1 MPCGSDSWLFYF
13 MPSSNRVSEIPT
25 RHPERRLGRETTHVP
40 AQAQAGFL
48 EVTETTIGIRHL
60 PIRRLIKMQL
70 HKAGGNQ
77 VSGLE
82 HFLADW
88 RTMYGTGPIQTRIR
102 DLNDRAMTGNVF
114 VHNPSLPS
122 LGLLIRGR
130 RDEMKTMI
138 GEKAAQMLGK

>member
-13 MPSSNRVSEIPT
+13 IPSSNRVSEIRT
-25 RHPERRLGRETTHVP
+25 RHPERRLGRETTRAL

-48 EVTETTIGIRHL
+48 EVIETTIGIHHL
-60 PIRRLIKMQL
+60 PTRRLIRIQP

-82 HFLADW
+82 RFLVEW
-88 RTMYGTGPIQTRIR
+88 RTMYGIGIPTRI
-102 DLNDRAMTGNVF
+102 NDSMTGNGS

-122 LGLLIRGR
+122 LGLLIQGR
-130 RDEMKTMI
+130 RDDMKMMI
-138 GEKAAQMLGK
+138 GEKAALILGQ